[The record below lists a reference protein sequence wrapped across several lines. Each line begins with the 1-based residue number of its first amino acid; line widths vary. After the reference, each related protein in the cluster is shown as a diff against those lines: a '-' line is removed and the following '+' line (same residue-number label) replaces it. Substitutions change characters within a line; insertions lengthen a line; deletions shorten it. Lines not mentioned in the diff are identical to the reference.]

1 MECIDHED
9 HLRKPTSTHPTHD
22 ATTSLIAPSSAHV
35 ESPACN
41 GDRYRY
47 VRDQVLHIVHILEAL
62 LLEAPSVESLYDL
75 LKGVELGPSNAKL
88 LCDAM
93 VHVFGK
99 AYDVA
104 KIYESAIIDGP
115 DVGLMLKLDPYGFWC
130 DEEDT
135 PRLQQ
140 FAVVGMG
147 TRLQALE
154 RDVATT
160 RWAYPH
166 DECSVGQAAGWFE
179 QCLEESQL
187 LCARQFHF
195 CLLLGAE
202 RSRVP
207 DQAVGKPLIKAARA
221 LAAHLL
227 DPQEPEDTEEPDE
240 GVDSATR
247 PSAHANFY
255 MMICDTWQDL
265 VWNTEDDDDEVD
277 EDEDEDKDAPDDA
290 VTRVYKAARQQPWVE
305 WVDLVC
311 AFDGLDIFEMLK
323 TDTNDSNLDQEW
335 EGGAEWWRL
344 RVGWPLA
351 LRLTKSFP
359 GDAMGALRVWLHL
372 AAEHV
377 WYCFLSKPTWGFTRA
392 AHDFL
397 GMHEVYVRIPNADR
411 RPTPRWI
418 RAADGQFNN
427 FKVVRGSWPQ
437 VVEEG
442 ERWTIM
448 GSDRLAV
455 RGLK

>member
-1 MECIDHED
+1 MECIDHLD

-22 ATTSLIAPSSAHV
+22 ATTSLIAPSSANV
-35 ESPACN
+35 EFPACN
-41 GDRYRY
+41 GERYRY
-47 VRDQVLHIVHILEAL
+47 VRDQVLHIVHILEEL
-62 LLEAPSVESLYDL
+62 LLEASSVESLYGL
-75 LKGVELGPSNAKL
+75 LKGIELGPSNAKL

-93 VHVFGK
+93 IHVFGK
-99 AYDVA
+99 VYDVA

-140 FAVVGMG
+140 FAVIGMG

-160 RWAYPH
+160 RWAYPY

-207 DQAVGKPLIKAARA
+207 DEAVGKPLIKAAET
-221 LAAHLL
+221 LAAYLL
-227 DPQEPEDTEEPDE
+227 DPQEPEDAEEPYE

-265 VWNTEDDDDEVD
+265 VWNADADDE
-277 EDEDEDKDAPDDA
+277 EAPDDA
-290 VTRVYKAARQQPWVE
+290 VTRVYKL
-305 WVDLVC
+305 LV
-311 AFDGLDIFEMLK
+311 
-323 TDTNDSNLDQEW
+323 SNLGLSGSTCNLIQEW

-344 RVGWPLA
+344 NVGWPLA
-351 LRLTKSFP
+351 LKLTKSFP
-359 GDAMGALRVWLHL
+359 GDATGALRVWLHL

-377 WYCFLSKPTWGFTRA
+377 WYCFLSKPGWGFTRA

-397 GMHEVYVRIPNADR
+397 GMHEVYVRISNGDR

-418 RAADGQFNN
+418 RAADGQFKN

-437 VVEEG
+437 EVEEG